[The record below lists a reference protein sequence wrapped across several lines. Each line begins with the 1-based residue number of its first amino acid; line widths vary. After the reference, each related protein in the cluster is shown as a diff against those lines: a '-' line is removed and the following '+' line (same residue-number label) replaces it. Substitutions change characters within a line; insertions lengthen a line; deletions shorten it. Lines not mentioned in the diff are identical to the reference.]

1 MNSTNDIL
9 SIKGVGEKTARL
21 FRKIGIDTVE
31 DLIHDYPR
39 DYVVYPEPKKLKAA
53 QNGEMIAVFLQL
65 QETFSF
71 KKFRN
76 LTIGTGK
83 AADGQ
88 DTVALTFFNMPYLKS
103 RLVSGA
109 CYLFYGKLQKEHG
122 QYRMEQPV
130 IYSRDE
136 YEKLRM
142 QLQPVYGLTKGLT
155 NHLIRKCIAQV
166 LTGI

>member
-53 QNGEMIAVFLQL
+53 QDGEMIAVFLQL

-71 KKFRN
+71 KNWNRKGSRRTGYGSLN
-76 LTIGTGK
+76 LF
-83 AADGQ
+83 Q
-88 DTVALTFFNMPYLKS
+88 YALPEIQA
-103 RLVSGA
+103 RLRSLLSFLWETA
-109 CYLFYGKLQKEHG
+109 E
-122 QYRMEQPV
+122 
-130 IYSRDE
+130 
-136 YEKLRM
+136 
-142 QLQPVYGLTKGLT
+142 
-155 NHLIRKCIAQV
+155 
-166 LTGI
+166 

>member
-53 QNGEMIAVFLQL
+53 QDGEMIAVFLQL

-103 RLVSGA
+103 RLVFSMGN
-109 CYLFYGKLQKEHG
+109 CRRSTGSI
-122 QYRMEQPV
+122 V
-130 IYSRDE
+130 WSSR
-136 YEKLRM
+136 
-142 QLQPVYGLTKGLT
+142 
-155 NHLIRKCIAQV
+155 
-166 LTGI
+166 

>member
-53 QNGEMIAVFLQL
+53 QDGEMIAVFLQL

-109 CYLFYGKLQKEHG
+109 CYLF
-122 QYRMEQPV
+122 
-130 IYSRDE
+130 
-136 YEKLRM
+136 
-142 QLQPVYGLTKGLT
+142 
-155 NHLIRKCIAQV
+155 
-166 LTGI
+166 

>member
-103 RLVSGA
+103 RLVFSMGN
-109 CYLFYGKLQKEHG
+109 CRRSTGSI
-122 QYRMEQPV
+122 V
-130 IYSRDE
+130 WSSR
-136 YEKLRM
+136 
-142 QLQPVYGLTKGLT
+142 
-155 NHLIRKCIAQV
+155 
-166 LTGI
+166 

>member
-53 QNGEMIAVFLQL
+53 QDGEMIAVFLQL

-83 AADGQ
+83 AVRPLPLLRFAVSATGGAHLCSIQ
-88 DTVALTFFNMPYLKS
+88 YYLRFWPSSCRTSLAVSALRIMRYCL
-103 RLVSGA
+103 
-109 CYLFYGKLQKEHG
+109 
-122 QYRMEQPV
+122 
-130 IYSRDE
+130 YSF
-136 YEKLRM
+136 
-142 QLQPVYGLTKGLT
+142 
-155 NHLIRKCIAQV
+155 LI
-166 LTGI
+166 